1 MKASLYCLQVMVHPS
16 FPRLMEESI
25 KEQEAASSDKT
36 TTLAASKNITTAEV
50 YYVVSTIVNLVL
62 DHTLVNQP
70 DTLVW
75 STCR

>member
-1 MKASLYCLQVMVHPS
+1 
-16 FPRLMEESI
+16 MEESI

-36 TTLAASKNITTAEV
+36 TTLAASENITTAEV

-70 DTLVW
+70 DMLVW